1 MDENVN
7 TLRLVLP
14 DFLLKKHL
22 LHTHRYFDDAVFRL
36 DIELCNET
44 RFKAVG
50 SLSIPIF
57 ILLMSIINYSY
68 VGFMTLLENQS
79 TNNKP
84 LSKRYTKHL
93 IIS

>member
-1 MDENVN
+1 MEHHG
-7 TLRLVLP
+7 LL
-14 DFLLKKHL
+14 DFLLDKHL
-22 LHTHRYFDDAVFRL
+22 LHTHKCFDDAVTDL
-36 DIELCNET
+36 NIGLCNET

-84 LSKRYTKHL
+84 LSKGYTEHL

>member
-1 MDENVN
+1 ME
-7 TLRLVLP
+7 RLVLP
-14 DFLLKKHL
+14 DFLLGKHP
-22 LHTHRYFDDAVFRL
+22 LHIHKCSDDAGYRL
-36 DIELCNET
+36 DTELCNET

>member
-7 TLRLVLP
+7 MGRLVLL
-14 DFLLKKHL
+14 DFWRNKHPQ
-22 LHTHRYFDDAVFRL
+22 RIRKFFDDAVFRL
-36 DIELCNET
+36 DIGLCNET